1 MRRGSERREK
11 GGGRLIKMAFWGI
24 YLGDRTRVDRCVMC
38 GFFSF
43 FAKVG
48 KKEIGAVKALSF
60 RLKQRKHK
68 YN

>member
-1 MRRGSERREK
+1 
-11 GGGRLIKMAFWGI
+11 MAFWGI

-60 RLKQRKHK
+60 KLKQRKHK